1 MFIDGGRV
9 NHYLIK
15 VSYNSLMFCY
25 FHYLCCI
32 YLEITSLNS
41 LTFITGV
48 GIHSTGRK
56 PILFPAVSKALESD
70 GWKLEK
76 QMSRGMIIVRG
87 RA

>member
-1 MFIDGGRV
+1 MFG
-9 NHYLIK
+9 
-15 VSYNSLMFCY
+15 Y
-25 FHYLCCI
+25 FDYLCCCI
-32 YLEITSLNS
+32 LLEITSLNS